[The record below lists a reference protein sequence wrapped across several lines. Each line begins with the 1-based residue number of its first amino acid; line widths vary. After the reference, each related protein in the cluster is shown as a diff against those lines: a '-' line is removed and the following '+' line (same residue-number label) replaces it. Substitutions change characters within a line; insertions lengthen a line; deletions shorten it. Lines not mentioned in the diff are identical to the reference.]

1 MATVTQIEQR
11 VQDSTGRDD
20 LSARIATAVQDA
32 LLEIQR
38 KGNHYFLEEMAERAL
53 VVDRQDYNV
62 PSDFKDVGTFY
73 LLDANG
79 ELVLPPLEQI
89 SMEEGHEEF
98 GRLDKGSPEKF
109 TIYRGALWVWPPKP
123 QLITEKLRLEYFKF
137 LAAISGG
144 SSNELTVNWSDLVT
158 AEATWQFYSQL
169 PNAEKQAT
177 FWKGVADVKYAQLER
192 FSGLKKLKGKVVMRP
207 RTSPRLRDTRRNRIF
222 GGR

>member
-123 QLITEKLRLEYFKF
+123 QLTTEKLRLEYFKF

>member
-11 VQDSTGRDD
+11 VQDITGRDD
-20 LSARIATAVQDA
+20 LAARIVTAVQDA
-32 LLEIQR
+32 LLELQR
-38 KGNHYFLEEMAERAL
+38 KGNHYFMEEVSERAL
-53 VVDRQDYNV
+53 VVDRQDYIV
-62 PSDFKDVGTFY
+62 PLDFKDAGTFY

-89 SMEEGHEEF
+89 SMEEGHEQF
-98 GRLDKGSPEKF
+98 GKLDKGSPEKY
-109 TIYRGALWVWPPKP
+109 TLYRGALWVWPPKP

-137 LAAISGG
+137 LPTISGG
-144 SSNELTVNWSDLVT
+144 QSNELTTNWSDLVT

-177 FWKGVADVKYAQLER
+177 FWKGVTDVKYAQLER